1 MLKTSQNRS
10 LNRSLRGLT
19 RTTPLAFAL
28 ALVGSVFLAPGQP
41 AVADQT
47 YGGCPDYRIMDYVT
61 KSWKLTHLDV
71 FGNHTGVKRKYSV
84 TEETQTHL
92 EAEVTLTA
100 TTSVKA
106 QLKFL
111 ADARVETGIE
121 LRGLGS
127 KTKKTSYTWSVT
139 LPSGHKWVFYHGRR
153 YVQGREYGYH
163 CQSLVNHV
171 KSYTAKGKSFS
182 KVNYDDA
189 YRCDKKPKDGLAK
202 IAINKGC

>member
-1 MLKTSQNRS
+1 MLKTSLKSTARK
-10 LNRSLRGLT
+10 
-19 RTTPLAFAL
+19 TPLAFAL
-28 ALVGSVFLAPGQP
+28 ALMGSVFLVPGQT
-41 AVADQT
+41 AHADVRH
-47 YGGCPDYRIMDYVT
+47 GNCPDYRIMDYVT

-71 FGNHTGVKRKYSV
+71 IGNHTGVKRKYSV
-84 TEETQTHL
+84 TEEVQTHL

-111 ADARVETGIE
+111 ADARIDTGIE

-127 KTKKTSYTWSVT
+127 KTKKKSYTWSIT

-153 YVQGREYGYH
+153 YIRGVEYGYH
-163 CQSLVNHV
+163 CQSLTSHV
-171 KSYTAKGKSFS
+171 KSYTAKGRSFS
-182 KVNYDDA
+182 SVNYDDG
-189 YRCDKKPKDGLAK
+189 YRCDKKPRDGLAK